1 MSSALLRELNVS
13 KDAFLRQLREAIGD
27 GEITVAG
34 TQIDVSDS
42 MGKVSIEVSEK
53 PGEPSSPDQTP
64 TLMVGFT
71 FDGMSDEQVRYFM
84 ERFDAYDFGEGD
96 RAG

>member
-13 KDAFLRQLREAIGD
+13 KDAFLRQLPEAIGD

-42 MGKVSIEVSEK
+42 TGKVSIEVSEK
-53 PGEPSSPDQTP
+53 PGEPSLPDQSP
-64 TLMVGFT
+64 ALMVGFT

-84 ERFDAYDFGEGD
+84 ERFDAYDFGAGD
-96 RAG
+96 RVG